1 MTALPQPRSSLP
13 LRVAPAFCFTRGT
26 TNAAAAMLTT
36 EPGGGARSQRA
47 QCGCASLADGA
58 PGRPGPRVPAP
69 RPSLLPRGSSPGA
82 RVARRVLGA
91 GRPSAPLPLP
101 GRPPPSRG
109 CRLCPEAWLRQ
120 LRLSIWRGQPASDT
134 REMWS

>member
-1 MTALPQPRSSLP
+1 MTAPPQPRSSLP

-36 EPGGGARSQRA
+36 EPGGGARIRRA

-69 RPSLLPRGSSPGA
+69 RPNLLPCGSFPGA
-82 RVARRVLGA
+82 QVARRAPGA
-91 GRPSAPLPLP
+91 GRPSAPFPLP
-101 GRPPPSRG
+101 WRPPPPRG
-109 CRLCPEAWLRQ
+109 CRLCPEAWLGQ
-120 LRLSIWRGQPASDT
+120 VRLSICRGQPASDT
-134 REMWS
+134 REMSS